1 MNTMSL
7 PITPE
12 RKLRV
17 VSAKH
22 SHECLFVDA
31 TEAET
36 DRQSLGGPLPV
47 LAARD
52 SARRQDTVC
61 MEPLTAEEGGAFLV
75 DFGWLRERLAS
86 E

>member
-1 MNTMSL
+1 MMSD
-7 PITPE
+7 PIVMLSE
-12 RKLRV
+12 LRN
-17 VSAKH
+17 VSAKRAH
-22 SHECLFVDA
+22 GCLFADDV
-31 TEAET
+31 ET